1 MLADSI
7 PAAQFA
13 LTETS
18 AHPVSKSS
26 FERKT
31 TPSYSPSTEPYM
43 GPGAALCPLG
53 VNRVG
58 LALGCKLPVC
68 PYEPTFGYTASTEAM
83 GDNRTSRCMRLTFSR
98 ADVALLALRG

>member
-53 VNRVG
+53 VIGASCPPCLELRTPG
-58 LALGCKLPVC
+58 HLSAIDALGQ
-68 PYEPTFGYTASTEAM
+68 STKSLR
-83 GDNRTSRCMRLTFSR
+83 DNP
-98 ADVALLALRG
+98 LRG

>member
-26 FERKT
+26 FERRLHDP
-31 TPSYSPSTEPYM
+31 TPTQKRPYL
-43 GPGAALCPLG
+43 GPGAALCPSG
-53 VNRVG
+53 VIGASCPPCLELRTPG
-58 LALGCKLPVC
+58 HLSAIDALGHCTKSLR
-68 PYEPTFGYTASTEAM
+68 
-83 GDNRTSRCMRLTFSR
+83 DNP
-98 ADVALLALRG
+98 LRG